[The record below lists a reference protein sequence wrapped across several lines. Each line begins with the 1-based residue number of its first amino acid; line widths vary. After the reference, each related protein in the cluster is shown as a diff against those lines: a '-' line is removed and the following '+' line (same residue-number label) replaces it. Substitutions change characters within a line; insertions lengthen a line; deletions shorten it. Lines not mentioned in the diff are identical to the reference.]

1 MLQLSL
7 LLIHAAITIHQGDSE
22 TFIIQVGQKGPLL
35 NTDFVSNTMGFRIV
49 KNWPSQFFESIQV
62 NTLAKGLYGSFIR
75 FGGTPQDQPF
85 TIQKDIFQTK
95 HYQNCSIHNDIL
107 MIVGMQQILL
117 HDQLVY
123 AFELGN
129 EPDGY
134 NETK

>member
-49 KNWPSQFFESIQV
+49 K
-62 NTLAKGLYGSFIR
+62 L
-75 FGGTPQDQPF
+75 
-85 TIQKDIFQTK
+85 DIFQTK